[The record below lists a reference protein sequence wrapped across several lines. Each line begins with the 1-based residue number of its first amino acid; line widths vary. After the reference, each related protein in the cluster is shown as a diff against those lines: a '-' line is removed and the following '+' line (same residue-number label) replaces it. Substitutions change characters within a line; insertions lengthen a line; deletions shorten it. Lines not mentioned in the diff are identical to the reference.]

1 MRSTTVRCAG
11 IALLVLGL
19 LTTAWSIYIGFVKFY
34 LVVIVPVLT
43 SDNALGLLPLL
54 AVFAGVVLTTVGPAF
69 GKDHADMPNG
79 GKSANVDETPDKGR
93 TKIGGVVLIGPIPI
107 LFGSDR
113 SMTLIAA
120 AISIMI
126 LAIVVLLLL

>member
-1 MRSTTVRCAG
+1 MRSTTVRYVG
-11 IALLVLGL
+11 IALLIFGL
-19 LTTAWSIYIGFVKFY
+19 LTTVWSIYIGLVKFY

-43 SDNALGLLPLL
+43 SDNALGMLPLL
-54 AVFAGVVLTTVGPAF
+54 AVFAGVVLMTVGPAF
-69 GKDHADMPNG
+69 GNFDMPDAA
-79 GKSANVDETPDKGR
+79 KSANVDERPNKDR